1 MKSFVVEVALRSH
14 IGSRPV
20 NEDCMAVRQERGFW
34 CLVLSDGAGGHGNG
48 EVAARLVVERVISGF
63 RSRPPT
69 DVRDLS
75 ELLLDAHDAVVAG
88 QREMGSINTR
98 SAMHA
103 TVVVLLIDTNT
114 GVALWGHVGDSR
126 LYLWREGT
134 LSCVTRD
141 DSVLQSVLDAGM
153 ADPERI
159 KKLRHRGVLLAA
171 LGSAEEAQPHVC
183 GPLELQASDSFLLC
197 SDGWWGSL
205 EPEELSTLLST
216 ASTPE
221 EWLDGMSDRARNNA
235 DPRQDNYSAIA
246 CWITHAAESHEAA
259 ADLTTEADTLWPQPI
274 APTRPLPP
282 E

>member
-1 MKSFVVEVALRSH
+1 VKSFVVEVALRSY

-20 NEDCMAVRQERGFW
+20 NEDCVAVRQERGFC

-69 DVRDLS
+69 DIRDLS

-88 QREMGSINTR
+88 QREMGSVNTR

-103 TVVVLLIDTNT
+103 TVVVLLIDTTT
-114 GVALWGHVGDSR
+114 GVAMWGHVGDSR

-134 LSCVTRD
+134 LNSVTRD
-141 DSVLQSVLDAGM
+141 DSVLQSVLDAGVV
-153 ADPERI
+153 DPERI
-159 KKLRHRGVLLAA
+159 KTLRHRGVLLAA

-183 GPLELQASDSFLLC
+183 GPLELQESDVFLLC

-205 EPEELSTLLST
+205 EPQELSTLLST

-221 EWLDGMSDRARNNA
+221 EWLESMSNCARNHA

-246 CWITHAAESHEAA
+246 CWIMRAVETHEPADAA
-259 ADLTTEADTLWPQPI
+259 ADADTLWPQPVDR
-274 APTRPLPP
+274 TRPLPP
-282 E
+282 G